1 MRSTVIWTNRPG
13 AVAWQIVIRR
23 GLIVVVVVD
32 DVDEVDVA
40 TAVAIVV
47 EVVVVPPPPP
57 LFATVVVVEEVV
69 VVGAEVMVNEIEAEV
84 AEAYGPLEVIVA
96 VIVHVPASINVTTP
110 VDELIVQAEVVEL
123 EYDFVPEPTDGVDV
137 IVGGVAL
144 PE

>member
-1 MRSTVIWTNRPG
+1 M
-13 AVAWQIVIRR
+13 
-23 GLIVVVVVD
+23 VVVVD

-47 EVVVVPPPPP
+47 DVVVVPPPPP
-57 LFATVVVVEEVV
+57 FPPPLLATVVVVEEVV
-69 VVGAEVMVNEIEAEV
+69 VVGADVMVNEIEADV
-84 AEAYGPLEVIVA
+84 AEAYGLLEVIVA

-110 VDELIVQAEVVEL
+110 VDELIVQTEVVEL